1 MTQHV
6 IDSTDVTPNG
16 MEEVIGSIPIRS
28 TKITSAKS
36 ISYSD
41 PLLFLHQESGQGVPE
56 HVPAHLPGD
65 PSSRC
70 WRAKLLIRLPGSAGL
85 RFL

>member
-28 TKITSAKS
+28 TTLTPADSK
-36 ISYSD
+36 SYSNR
-41 PLLFLHQESGQGVPE
+41 SGEQLQKQG
-56 HVPAHLPGD
+56 HN
-65 PSSRC
+65 
-70 WRAKLLIRLPGSAGL
+70 
-85 RFL
+85 